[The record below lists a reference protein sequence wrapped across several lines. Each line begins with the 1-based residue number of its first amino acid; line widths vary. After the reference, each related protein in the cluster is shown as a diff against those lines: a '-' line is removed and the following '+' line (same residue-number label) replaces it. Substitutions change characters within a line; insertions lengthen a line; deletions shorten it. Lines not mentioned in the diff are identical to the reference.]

1 MIPAAFDYVQ
11 ADSVEA
17 ALAALTEHGDEA
29 KLMAGGH
36 SLLPMM
42 KLRLAVPEVIVDI
55 GRIDDLSYI
64 REAGDELAIGA
75 LTRHRVLETSDVLA
89 QQCPILKHVAHLVGD
104 PQVRHRGTIGGSLSH
119 SDPASDLPAACLAL
133 GATLVAAR
141 ADGSSRRIPIG
152 DFYTGFLETTLDP
165 TEMITEVRVPKRPGT
180 SWNYQKFN
188 RRAIDWAVVGVA
200 AVMGNGSGGQPGV
213 ALVNMGSTS
222 IRAGATEEAL
232 AQGATAADAAQL
244 ADADTEP
251 PDDLNGSPEY
261 RRHLVKVLTRRAL
274 LGAGVA

>member
-64 REAGDELAIGA
+64 REDGDELAIGA
-75 LTRHRVLETSDVLA
+75 LTRHRVLESSDVLA

-251 PDDLNGSPEY
+251 PDDLHGPPEY